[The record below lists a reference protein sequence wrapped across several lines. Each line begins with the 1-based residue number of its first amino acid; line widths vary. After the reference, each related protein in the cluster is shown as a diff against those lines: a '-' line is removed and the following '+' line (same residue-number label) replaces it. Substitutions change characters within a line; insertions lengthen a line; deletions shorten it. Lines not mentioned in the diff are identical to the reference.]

1 MGIDH
6 KVARE
11 QIAPSAQLVQRE
23 RKQRCRPGG
32 TPGDSR
38 GLLLLPPP
46 SRPVQEVGPARTS
59 GTHVNPDEVEQ
70 DPKVD

>member
-6 KVARE
+6 IVAGE

-32 TPGDSR
+32 TQVILEGSYSS
-38 GLLLLPPP
+38 LPL
-46 SRPVQEVGPARTS
+46 PALRR
-59 GTHVNPDEVEQ
+59 
-70 DPKVD
+70 K